1 MSLITCKENKGG
13 GRLALSMKSED
24 GRVGGFN
31 FHSLLSFILSI
42 VFTIVMSGAWTDSA
56 YAAELVALWDGDF
69 SQLTQNGV
77 TIDPKENTVSEDK
90 SNISITQNVGV
101 NVDFPENFGSQM
113 TVVFKYSNL
122 TLGQKQVIATSCC
135 AGDVN
140 RTGVY
145 LGEDNTSKGI
155 WNTGDWVNPVAILDK
170 TSGVLAFCY
179 GSAEG
184 TSLYY
189 LQSGATEIYNK
200 NNLKSSSDSNLTGCA
215 IGGERAKDG
224 SDLLPSASGMTITGI
239 AVYKGLLTDEERNG
253 FSWTTVTIE
262 GSEASWSG
270 LSAPAS
276 GIVTVNLA
284 ASATLTID
292 AAVSLEMLIVNGADD
307 AVLTLVLG
315 EGGSFVAS
323 RKVIV
328 NSGVLKQGSAS
339 VLGAT
344 PVLEVANGATFD
356 MNGQTIHAS
365 TAVHIAGAGTGN
377 WPWALTSS
385 SGASGS
391 ICGGLYLTDDAIIGG
406 AYDIKIGADTNIGYY
421 LYLQG
426 YTLTKIG
433 TGAVRGV
440 NMNTPGSGTIDMN
453 RGILSVAKWNNLNS
467 NNDGKTKLILR
478 ENSEF
483 VNRTNRVIPVDE
495 LQLLG
500 GLAIIADDQQVLGVK
515 SKFFGYGTPKKLRF
529 WDGVTAT
536 LSGNLTVGTSFEL
549 AGDASFEKDSETEDE
564 VIVSAAGLT
573 VPEGKTITV
582 GEGVVFDIGTC
593 RTASIVLD
601 GGKLKVKLLPVDLT
615 VALNVTGLE
624 SVDDVEVYADAENLS
639 VAKKYENGVLV
650 IENKNERLLE
660 GGASADNKVAFGNI
674 TVAAGEVLKTTGY
687 LSMTLTSDGVVDVL
701 DGCVE
706 VSTARDKSIKGAIYI
721 REGAEWINKSSDAVA
736 YDANTET
743 IVHVYGKLNMADSRW
758 TFGGNSVLH
767 LYGGSEMCGRG
778 DGNNGVNGIFDF
790 YRGGDILQVHLSDK
804 EDASNIAK
812 ITGYLRVRTETCN
825 AKIDEGAL
833 LEMSGGIGNGNT
845 LVRTGAGGFSKV
857 LLDGTTIDLGTHG
870 GTQARFVSRKGTNTI
885 KIVGDNAFSF
895 CENDSKADPVIKV
908 ERGSTLTLALRDF
921 SGWNGDVTEH
931 GWILNNGT
939 LNLVANGGSRFF
951 RDHIVIG
958 DGASTVVVQDSA
970 DRAQILYGGADS
982 AELAQIQLPEGSAT
996 ISTNGNAEVK
1006 AFYLGNDSTG
1016 GYGGKGAGISVGRNA
1031 VLTLEPAVRGG
1042 DKLVKWGAG
1051 TVIFAGR
1058 MDGFSGALVL
1068 NGGVIEM
1075 LPDCGYR
1082 GTVTTEVEKMQ
1093 VVRTEMAN
1101 GNIRYKVSPKYFYIR
1116 IR

>member
-1 MSLITCKENKGG
+1 MKNIFAKSGCAV
-13 GRLALSMKSED
+13 ALSIASFVGFASAPLAVWDGENTDLGLFSLTADNGNSIENGVITIMENATGGVVYTGENSSLNNCTFIIRCTGLDLASTNNQHLISLHQNNLDEASYNKVGVSMAAISGTDTKSNVRGIWQNDIYNNTNYQVSQSFENGTD
-24 GRVGGFN
+24 IVINFQQSGGVFVYE
-31 FHSLLSFILSI
+31 I
-42 VFTIVMSGAWTDSA
+42 VTDSTTGTRS
-56 YAAELVALWDGDF
+56 LV
-69 SQLTQNGV
+69 TRY
-77 TIDPKENTVSEDK
+77 KNT
-90 SNISITQNVGV
+90 
-101 NVDFPENFGSQM
+101 
-113 TVVFKYSNL
+113 
-122 TLGQKQVIATSCC
+122 
-135 AGDVN
+135 
-140 RTGVY
+140 
-145 LGEDNTSKGI
+145 
-155 WNTGDWVNPVAILDK
+155 
-170 TSGVLAFCY
+170 
-179 GSAEG
+179 
-184 TSLYY
+184 
-189 LQSGATEIYNK
+189 
-200 NNLKSSSDSNLTGCA
+200 NLKSSSSNYKGFS
-215 IGGERAKDG
+215 IGGVYEKG
-224 SDLLPSASGMTITGI
+224 GINLKPSAGWSISKM
-239 AVYKGLLTDEERNG
+239 AVFDSTLPESEILTYLFPSETKTYTLNL
-253 FSWTTVTIE
+253 E
-262 GSEASWSG
+262 GSETSWS
-270 LSAPAS
+270 SAAWKCGDETVHAPTTGEVEITANVDTTLNLDMP
-276 GIVTVNLA
+276 VTLA
-284 ASATLTID
+284 KFTFTGN
-292 AAVSLEMLIVNGADD
+292 NG
-307 AVLTLVLG
+307 AVLTVN
-315 EGGSFVAS
+315 GSG
-323 RKVIV
+323 V
-328 NSGVLKQGSAS
+328 NSFSCRAMEIKKGVLKQGNENAFSATLAIY
-339 VLGAT
+339 V
-344 PVLEVANGATFD
+344 ENGGTLD
-356 MNGQTIHAS
+356 LNGYGTAS
-365 TAVHIAGAGTGN
+365 STQLYLAGTGAGT

-385 SGASGS
+385 SADSGN
-391 ICGGLYLTDDAIIGG
+391 ILGNVTLTSNAVVGG
-406 AYDIKIGADTNIGYY
+406 ANAIKIGKSGDGYH
-421 LYLQG
+421 LYLNG
-426 YTLTKIG
+426 FTLTKVG
-433 TGAVRGV
+433 NGDFVGY
-440 NMNTPGSGTIDMN
+440 NMNTPGEGTIDMQ
-453 RGILSVAKWNNLNS
+453 GGKLSANQWNNLNS
-467 NNDGKTKLILR
+467 SSGDTKLILR

-483 VNRTNRVIPVDE
+483 VNRTDRLIPVDE

-500 GLAIIADDQQVLGVK
+500 GLAITEDNQQVLGVK
-515 SKFFGYGTPKKLRF
+515 SKFFGYGTSKKLRF

-549 AGDASFEKDSETEDE
+549 AGNASFEKDSETEGE
-564 VIVSAAGLT
+564 VIVSSAGLT

-593 RTASIVLD
+593 RTASIVLE
-601 GGKLKVKLLPVDLT
+601 GGKLKVKLLPVDLM

-650 IENKNERLLE
+650 IENKKERLLE
-660 GGASADNKVAFGNI
+660 GGVSADNMVAFGEI

-706 VSTARDKSIKGAIYI
+706 VTKASDKSIKGAIYI

-743 IVHVYGKLNMADSRW
+743 IVHVYGKLNMANSRW

-767 LYGGSEMCGRG
+767 LYGGSEMCGSG

-812 ITGYLRVRTETCN
+812 ITGYLRVRIETCN

-857 LLDGTTIDLGTHG
+857 FLDGTTLDLGKHVN
-870 GTQARFVSRKGTNTI
+870 TQARFVSRKGTNTI

-908 ERGSTLTLALRDF
+908 ESGSTLTLALRDV

-931 GWILNNGT
+931 GWIVNNGT
-939 LNLVANGGSRFF
+939 LNLAANGGSRFF

-1006 AFYLGNDSTG
+1006 AFYLGNDSAG

-1031 VLTLEPAVRGG
+1031 VLTLEPAVKGG
-1042 DKLVKWGAG
+1042 DKFVKWGAG

-1075 LPDCGYR
+1075 LPDCDYR

>member
-1 MSLITCKENKGG
+1 MKNIFAKSVCTVAWSMASLVGFASVPIAVWDGNNTNLGSFTLTADNGNSIENGVITITEGATGGVVYSGADSSLNNCTFIIRCTGLDLASGKNQHLISLHQNNLDEASYNKVGVSMAAISGTDTKSNVRGIWENNIYNTQQ
-13 GRLALSMKSED
+13 KSEAFESGTD
-24 GRVGGFN
+24 IVINIQQQGGVFVYE
-31 FHSLLSFILSI
+31 I
-42 VFTIVMSGAWTDSA
+42 VTDS
-56 YAAELVALWDGDF
+56 
-69 SQLTQNGV
+69 NGV
-77 TIDPKENTVSEDK
+77 RSLE
-90 SNISITQNVGV
+90 Q
-101 NVDFPENFGSQM
+101 
-113 TVVFKYSNL
+113 
-122 TLGQKQVIATSCC
+122 
-135 AGDVN
+135 
-140 RTGVY
+140 R
-145 LGEDNTSKGI
+145 
-155 WNTGDWVNPVAILDK
+155 
-170 TSGVLAFCY
+170 Y
-179 GSAEG
+179 GS
-184 TSLYY
+184 
-189 LQSGATEIYNK
+189 SG
-200 NNLKSSSDSNLTGCA
+200 LKSSSSNYKGFS
-215 IGGERAKDG
+215 IGGVYVNGGNNLNASVGWTISKMAVFG
-224 SDLLPSASGMTITGI
+224 STLPESEI
-239 AVYKGLLTDEERNG
+239 LTYLFPSETKTYTLNL
-253 FSWTTVTIE
+253 E
-262 GSEASWSG
+262 GSETSWS
-270 LSAPAS
+270 SAAWKCGDETVPAPTI
-276 GIVTVNLA
+276 GEVEITANVDTTLNLDMPVTLA
-284 ASATLTID
+284 KFTFTGN
-292 AAVSLEMLIVNGADD
+292 NG
-307 AVLTLVLG
+307 AVLTVN
-315 EGGSFVAS
+315 GSG
-323 RKVIV
+323 V
-328 NSGVLKQGSAS
+328 NSFSCRAMEIKKGVLKQGNENAFSATLAIY
-339 VLGAT
+339 V
-344 PVLEVANGATFD
+344 ENGGTLD
-356 MNGQTIHAS
+356 LNGYGTAS
-365 TAVHIAGAGTGN
+365 STQLYLAGTGAGT

-385 SGASGS
+385 SVDSGN
-391 ICGGLYLTDDAIIGG
+391 ILGNVTLTSNAVVGG
-406 AYDIKIGADTNIGYY
+406 ANAIKIGKSGNGYH
-421 LYLQG
+421 LYLNG
-426 YTLTKIG
+426 FTLTKVG
-433 TGAVRGV
+433 NGAFVGY
-440 NMNTPGSGTIDMN
+440 NMNTPGEGTIDMQGGN
-453 RGILSVAKWNNLNS
+453 LSANQWNNLNS
-467 NNDGKTKLILR
+467 SSGDTKLILR

-500 GLAIIADDQQVLGVK
+500 GLAITEDNQQVLGVK

-549 AGDASFEKDSETEDE
+549 AGNASFEKDSETEGE
-564 VIVSAAGLT
+564 VIVSSAGLT
-573 VPEGKTITV
+573 VTEGKTITV

-593 RTASIVLD
+593 RTASIVLE

-660 GGASADNKVAFGNI
+660 GGASADNKVAFGAI

-706 VSTARDKSIKGAIYI
+706 VTKASDKSIKGAIYI

-885 KIVGDNAFSF
+885 KIAGDNAFSF

-931 GWILNNGT
+931 GWIVNNGT

-1031 VLTLEPAVRGG
+1031 VLTLEPAVKGG

-1075 LPDCGYR
+1075 LPDCDYR